1 MRDYNLFYR
10 DRLAT
15 VGGLA
20 GYQWDR
26 LISACDGSQRVHA
39 VFDAINASQKH
50 WLNFPEYCL
59 GANDI
64 PAGCYTAPG
73 NDEADAI
80 SSYFAANPVVRGS
93 RICVDIT
100 GFLRPH
106 LVFLVRYLTQQGVR
120 KFDAI
125 YAEPSHYAHK
135 VETVFAHENIVSVR
149 QVAGC
154 EGLHSISLSAD
165 ALIMAVGYE
174 HHLVTRVAEQKAHA
188 RKIRVLGFPSLQ
200 ADMYQESVVRQSRAA
215 EAVGEAV
222 ETMYAPAYD
231 PFVLAT
237 ALSARVA
244 NLEAAGL
251 TNLYLSPLSTKPH
264 ALGVALFYVYE
275 RLGTAT
281 SIIYPFAESHAQ
293 QTSRGLARIWR
304 YEVELP

>member
-1 MRDYNLFYR
+1 MRDYTVFYR
-10 DRLAT
+10 NRLAT
-15 VGGLA
+15 VGELNA
-20 GYQWDR
+20 YQWDR
-26 LISACDGSQRVHA
+26 LISACDGSERVHA
-39 VFDAINASQKH
+39 VFSAVHASEKH
-50 WLNFPEYCL
+50 WLNFPEYGL
-59 GANDI
+59 ATNDI
-64 PAGCYTAPG
+64 PAGCHTAPG

-80 SSYFAANPVVRGS
+80 SSYFAGKPLIQGS

-106 LVFLVRYLTQQGVR
+106 LVFLVRYLAQHGVR

-125 YAEPSHYAHK
+125 YAEPSHYAQK
-135 VETVFAHENIVSVR
+135 VETVFAHENILSVR

-154 EGLHSISLSAD
+154 EGLHSISFAAD

-188 RKIRVLGFPSLQ
+188 RKLRVLGFPSLQ
-200 ADMYQESVVRQSRAA
+200 ADMYQESIVRQSRAA

-237 ALSARVA
+237 AISERVA
-244 NLEAAGL
+244 TLEAGGL

-264 ALGVALFYVYE
+264 ALGFALFYVYE
-275 RLGTAT
+275 RLRTAT